1 MRCSEW
7 FLSVGIGSI
16 SECFRWMKL
25 HRKKLGFV
33 FDRTRVFID
42 KQKIISTE
50 IRPKTVIFYCVGE
63 FSMVL
68 LV

>member
-1 MRCSEW
+1 MGCSEW

-33 FDRTRVFID
+33 FDRIRVFID
-42 KQKIISTE
+42 
-50 IRPKTVIFYCVGE
+50 FN
-63 FSMVL
+63 
-68 LV
+68 